1 MLAPLQSDSASTL
14 VANTDKVVIALDT
27 DFTSDKKLAF
37 VGTGNKDAAKSGGI
51 AAVEAAKA
59 KGIDKPT
66 VLVVTGV
73 QGDETHEAR
82 LAGYK
87 EGVEEAGGEV
97 VEVQYC
103 DGLAEKAA
111 TAMESVMQM
120 YPDGID
126 IVLSSND
133 DMAMS
138 VVKII
143 KDSGNAKYADTIVCG
158 FDGNTSAI
166 SAIKDGTLGMDI
178 AQLGYDM
185 GYKAVEAAVKAL
197 EGEQVDSF
205 IDSGSKVVDSTN
217 CDEYIDDMK
226 TKGLWE

>member
-1 MLAPLQSDSASTL
+1 MENTMLNDIKEVLYSEAYIDSMVKRVGAEISRDYADKNLLL
-14 VANTDKVVIALDT
+14 VSVLKGSVVFMADLMRAITIPARI
-27 DFTSDKKLAF
+27 DFMCVPSYGSGTKTS
-37 VGTGNKDAAKSGGI
+37 G
-51 AAVEAAKA
+51 
-59 KGIDKPT
+59 
-66 VLVVTGV
+66 
-73 QGDETHEAR
+73 
-82 LAGYK
+82 
-87 EGVEEAGGEV
+87 
-97 VEVQYC
+97 
-103 DGLAEKAA
+103 
-111 TAMESVMQM
+111 
-120 YPDGID
+120 
-126 IVLSSND
+126 
-133 DMAMS
+133 

-197 EGEQVDSF
+197 EGEQVESF

-226 TKGLWE
+226 AKSLWE

>member
-1 MLAPLQSDSASTL
+1 
-14 VANTDKVVIALDT
+14 
-27 DFTSDKKLAF
+27 
-37 VGTGNKDAAKSGGI
+37 
-51 AAVEAAKA
+51 
-59 KGIDKPT
+59 
-66 VLVVTGV
+66 
-73 QGDETHEAR
+73 
-82 LAGYK
+82 
-87 EGVEEAGGEV
+87 
-97 VEVQYC
+97 
-103 DGLAEKAA
+103 
-111 TAMESVMQM
+111 MQM

-185 GYKAVEAAVKAL
+185 GYKAVEAA
-197 EGEQVDSF
+197 G
-205 IDSGSKVVDSTN
+205 
-217 CDEYIDDMK
+217 
-226 TKGLWE
+226 KGAGRRTG

>member
-1 MLAPLQSDSASTL
+1 MCIRD
-14 VANTDKVVIALDT
+14 
-27 DFTSDKKLAF
+27 
-37 VGTGNKDAAKSGGI
+37 
-51 AAVEAAKA
+51 
-59 KGIDKPT
+59 
-66 VLVVTGV
+66 
-73 QGDETHEAR
+73 R
-82 LAGYK
+82 
-87 EGVEEAGGEV
+87 
-97 VEVQYC
+97 
-103 DGLAEKAA
+103 
-111 TAMESVMQM
+111 
-120 YPDGID
+120 
-126 IVLSSND
+126 
-133 DMAMS
+133 AMS

-166 SAIKDGTLGMDI
+166 SAIKDGSLGMDI

-226 TKGLWE
+226 AKGCLLYTSRCV

>member
-1 MLAPLQSDSASTL
+1 M
-14 VANTDKVVIALDT
+14 
-27 DFTSDKKLAF
+27 
-37 VGTGNKDAAKSGGI
+37 
-51 AAVEAAKA
+51 
-59 KGIDKPT
+59 
-66 VLVVTGV
+66 
-73 QGDETHEAR
+73 
-82 LAGYK
+82 
-87 EGVEEAGGEV
+87 
-97 VEVQYC
+97 QYC

-143 KDSGNAKYADTIVCG
+143 KDSGNVKYADTIVCG

-226 TKGLWE
+226 AKGLWE